1 MKLRRMRAV
10 IRKEFLHVIRDP
22 LSLMMALAVPLVM
35 LSLFGYA
42 LSLDV
47 DRIPTIIDD
56 HDRTPQSRQLIERFA
71 GSRYFQVLGSNGS
84 GGTIER
90 KIDRGECL
98 LGVVIPRDYARRLL
112 NGEEAEVQ
120 LLLDGSEANAGSIA
134 LGYAEALLSTY
145 QVELRAEALN
155 RRGGGAMKTPVE
167 PRLRVWYNSEM
178 KSKHFIVPGLIAIIL
193 MIVGALLTTLTIARE
208 WEMGTMEQLLSTPL
222 RPAELVG
229 GKMAAYFLIGVAD
242 LAIALLIG
250 IFLFRVP
257 FRGSLLLLSVTSGVY
272 LFGALCWGILISA
285 LMKSQLL
292 AYQMGMLTSYL
303 PTFMLS
309 GYFFA
314 IENMPA
320 PIQFTTYFVPARY
333 FITILKGIFMK
344 GVGLEVLWLELIC
357 LVVFAVVVFLVATRQ
372 LKRKLG

>member
-1 MKLRRMRAV
+1 MKLRRIRAV

-35 LSLFGYA
+35 LLLFGYA

-47 DRIPTIIDD
+47 DRIPTVIHD
-56 HDRTPQSRQLIERFA
+56 HDRTPQSRELIERFA
-71 GSRYFQVLGSNGS
+71 GSRYFQVLGSDGE

-112 NGEEAEVQ
+112 NGEEAEIQ
-120 LLLDGSEANAGSIA
+120 LLLDGSEANTGSIA
-134 LGYAEALLSTY
+134 LGYAEALLLTY

-155 RRGGGAMKTPVE
+155 RKGGGPLKTPVE
-167 PRLRVWYNSEM
+167 PRLRIWYNSEL

-229 GKMAAYFLIGVAD
+229 GKMAAYFCIGVAD
-242 LAIALLIG
+242 LVIALVIG

-257 FRGSLLLLSVTSGVY
+257 FRGSLLL
-272 LFGALCWGILISA
+272 C
-285 LMKSQLL
+285 Q
-292 AYQMGMLTSYL
+292 
-303 PTFMLS
+303 
-309 GYFFA
+309 
-314 IENMPA
+314 
-320 PIQFTTYFVPARY
+320 
-333 FITILKGIFMK
+333 
-344 GVGLEVLWLELIC
+344 
-357 LVVFAVVVFLVATRQ
+357 
-372 LKRKLG
+372 

>member
-1 MKLRRMRAV
+1 MKPRRIRAV

-47 DRIPTIIDD
+47 DRIPTVIHD
-56 HDRTPQSRQLIERFA
+56 HDRTPQSRELIERFA
-71 GSRYFQVLGSNGS
+71 GSRYFQVLGSDGA

-112 NGEEAEVQ
+112 NGEEAEIQ
-120 LLLDGSEANAGSIA
+120 LLLDGSEANTGSIA
-134 LGYAEALLSTY
+134 LGYAEALLSAY
-145 QVELRAEALN
+145 QVELRTEALN
-155 RRGGGAMKTPVE
+155 RRGGGEMKTPVE

-242 LAIALLIG
+242 LVIALVIG

-257 FRGSLLLLSVTSGVY
+257 FRGSLLLLIGACGVY

-320 PIQFTTYFVPARY
+320 PIRFMTYFVPARY

-344 GVGLEVLWLELIC
+344 GVGLEVLWLELAC
-357 LVVFAVVVFLVATRQ
+357 LIVFAVVVFLVATRQ